1 VHNASGRLMEEKRE
15 LMLKVKEL
23 EFHLETQ
30 KEKYDDMKEDLKEAK
45 VRVQK
50 AEWHLMKRMRV
61 VL

>member
-1 VHNASGRLMEEKRE
+1 MEEKRE

-30 KEKYDDMKEDLKEAK
+30 KEKYDDMKEDLNEAK

-50 AEWHLMKRMRV
+50 AEWHLMKRMCV